1 MNRKEYLESLNQSS
15 QSTKRSSG
23 IQTSISTLS
32 EYLELRRKCEEYER
46 SGNVSQELIPEDY
59 QLFDENFDMA
69 LQDILYSDE
78 DFPRN
83 EVERTIEMMRAVKWT
98 WANLE
103 QGTSATPDRM
113 EFIKAIRYCYESCF
127 EGGHPRNSCSTGGIT
142 VEIDIVDHLVSIQ
155 FSSINAIAY
164 DGDHHD
170 E

>member
-1 MNRKEYLESLNQSS
+1 MNRKEYLASLNQSS
-15 QSTKRSSG
+15 QSTKKSSG
-23 IQTSISTLS
+23 SPASISTLS

-142 VEIDIVDHLVSIQ
+142 VEIDIVDHFVSIQ
-155 FSSINAIAY
+155 FSSINATAY
-164 DGDHHD
+164 DGDSHD

>member
-1 MNRKEYLESLNQSS
+1 MNRKEYLASLNQSS

-23 IQTSISTLS
+23 IQASISTLS

-78 DFPRN
+78 DFPRD
-83 EVERTIEMMRAVKWT
+83 EVERTIEMMRAVDWT
-98 WANLE
+98 WVNLK
-103 QGTSATPDRM
+103 QGTSATPDRI

-142 VEIDIVDHLVSIQ
+142 VEIDIVDHFVSIQ
-155 FSSINAIAY
+155 FSSINATAY
-164 DGDHHD
+164 DGDSHD

>member
-1 MNRKEYLESLNQSS
+1 MNRKEYLASLNQSS
-15 QSTKRSSG
+15 QSTKKSSRS
-23 IQTSISTLS
+23 QASISTLS
-32 EYLELRRKCEEYER
+32 EYLELRRKCEEYEE
-46 SGNVSQELIPEDY
+46 SGDVSQELTPEDY

-142 VEIDIVDHLVSIQ
+142 VEIDIVDHFVSIQ
-155 FSSINAIAY
+155 FSSINATAY
-164 DGDHHD
+164 DGDSHD

>member
-1 MNRKEYLESLNQSS
+1 MNRKEYLASLNQSS

-23 IQTSISTLS
+23 TQASISTLS

-83 EVERTIEMMRAVKWT
+83 EVERTIEMMRAVDWT
-98 WANLE
+98 WANLK

>member
-1 MNRKEYLESLNQSS
+1 MNRKEYLASLNQSS
-15 QSTKRSSG
+15 QSTKKSSG
-23 IQTSISTLS
+23 SQASISTLS

-46 SGNVSQELIPEDY
+46 SGSVSQELTPEDY
-59 QLFDENFDMA
+59 QLFDENFDRA
-69 LQDILYSDE
+69 LQDVLYSDE

-113 EFIKAIRYCYESCF
+113 EFIQAIRYCYESCF
-127 EGGHPRNSCSTGGIT
+127 EGGHPRNSCSGIT
-142 VEIDIVDHLVSIQ
+142 VEIDIVDHFVSVQ
-155 FSSINAIAY
+155 FSSINATAY
-164 DGDHHD
+164 DGDYHD